1 MATYI
6 ALLNWTDEGARNLK
20 DAPERR
26 RRVQALAEQCG
37 CQITANYLTMGP
49 YDRVAI
55 MEAPDDAAMARFAL
69 GFGMLGFARTTTMRA
84 FDREEAQPLL
94 DSVS

>member
-6 ALLNWTDEGARNLK
+6 ALMNWTEEGVRNLQ

-26 RRVQALAEQCG
+26 RRVEALADQCG
-37 CQITANYLTMGP
+37 CKITANYLTMGP

-55 MEAPDDAAMARFAL
+55 VEAPDDAAMARFAL
-69 GFGMLGFARTTTMRA
+69 SFGRLGLARTTTLRA
-84 FDREEAQPLL
+84 FEREEAQQILGSL
-94 DSVS
+94 S